1 MEMTEEFS
9 RVHEMFEEAKNVAMM
24 DGRWPSKILLG
35 PDEMRA
41 WDITVH
47 KNPDFKFGVEY
58 TFEGFPVRRMEHP
71 GVAVETIWLP
81 VIELGIYKNGVPP
94 S

>member
-9 RVHEMFEEAKNVAMM
+9 RVNSCFHVAYNQALMA
-24 DGRWPSKILLG
+24 GRWPAKILLG
-35 PDEMRA
+35 PEEFEA
-41 WDITVH
+41 WNVTV
-47 KNPDFKFGVEY
+47 KMNPDFKPNADY

-71 GVAVETIWLP
+71 GVAVETIGLP

>member
-9 RVHEMFEEAKNVAMM
+9 RVHKMFEEAKNVAMM

-41 WDITVH
+41 WDIMVH
-47 KNPDFKFGVEY
+47 KNPDFKFGIDY
-58 TFEGFPVRRMEHP
+58 TFEGFPVRRMNHP
-71 GVAVETIWLP
+71 GVAVETKALP
-81 VIELGIYKNGVPP
+81 VIKGVFWYNGPQN
-94 S
+94 